1 MVIVNNIYKNINII
15 YVFILLFI
23 LLFILGLFIIIN
35 NFGFILRFENSNS
48 YANKLNI
55 IESYNNQILFY
66 KKQNLYNILKKD
78 EDNYF
83 KSFSITDLKVRKINE
98 IDEYYEILEDSL
110 CDPDEKTINKVK
122 DYIVEIKRK
131 INGYMNNNIN
141 NYEYEYVNLK
151 KFNEIPWKIGFVCN
165 QNYENGLPHTRG
177 NIIILNKNKLML
189 NGDMKNMKT
198 LIHEQIHIYQKMY
211 PLEVDYYLKKK
222 HFTKI
227 KKKTKYDNIR
237 ANPDL
242 NDYIYKDNDNNV
254 YKAVYNINP
263 NSIEDIVYYPQN
275 KQLYEHPNE
284 RMAIEFESILNK

>member
-1 MVIVNNIYKNINII
+1 MVFNNIYKNINII
-15 YVFILLFI
+15 YVFILLLGIFI
-23 LLFILGLFIIIN
+23 FIN
-35 NFGFILRFENSNS
+35 NIGFIFGNVIA
-48 YANKLNI
+48 YKNKSNI
-55 IESYNNQILFY
+55 IESYNNQIIFY
-66 KKQNLYNILKKD
+66 KKQNLYFILKKD

-83 KSFSITDLKVRKINE
+83 KSFSTTDLRVRKINE
-98 IDEYYEILEDSL
+98 IDEYYKILENSL
-110 CDPDEKTINKVK
+110 CDPDEKTINIVK
-122 DYIVEIKRK
+122 NYILQIKSK
-131 INGYMNNNIN
+131 IN
-141 NYEYEYVNLK
+141 NYMINNKNEYEYVNLK

-165 QNYENGLPHTRG
+165 HNYENGLPHTRG

-211 PLEVDYYLKKK
+211 PLDVEYYLKNKN
-222 HFTKI
+222 FTKI

-242 NDYIYKDNDNNV
+242 DDYIYKDIDNNV

-263 NSIEDIVYYPQN
+263 NSIEDIVYYPEN
-275 KQLYEHPNE
+275 KQFYEHPNE